1 MTSIMKLTTQPTPST
16 IVSMLLMT
24 VGLVFAPIAPAQTP
38 PPDGFFN
45 VLSFGASPDGQV
57 KCTDAIGKAIDAASA
72 KGGGTVYFPPGTYL
86 TGPIHL
92 QSHITLYVDAGATV
106 KFSTNFDDYLP
117 MVLSR
122 WEGIVVTNF
131 SPLIYAYK
139 AQDIAIVGRGTL
151 DGQGQAW
158 WDFYRK
164 ISRGTNAVP
173 RSKWQEE
180 FSRLNKDTIAEMNYR
195 LLDIG
200 FLRPPFI
207 QPNECTNVLVEG
219 VTIRNSP
226 FWNVTPVFCENV
238 NVRGVTIISPST
250 SPNTDGINPD
260 SCRNIRISDCY
271 ISVGD
276 DCITIKS
283 GRDANGRRAGRPLEN
298 CTIVNC
304 TLLRGHGLSIG
315 SEMSGGVKNVTVA
328 NCVFDGTDRGIRIKS
343 TRGRG
348 GVIEDIR
355 VSNIVMRNI
364 RDEAFLLTTFYTKT
378 TPEPVSERT
387 PIFRNIHF
395 SGITGDA
402 KIAGEVTGLGEM
414 PIENVTFDDIQLE
427 TKTGFTLKDTKGI
440 EFHNVTVN
448 TESGPVITATT
459 TEGLEIDGVKTT
471 KPHPGTPV
479 IDLSKVT
486 GVFVRGCTAAP
497 ETETFLRVSENSADE
512 VTLEGNNLKL
522 AKTAVEKVKENTSA
536 N

>member
-1 MTSIMKLTTQPTPST
+1 
-16 IVSMLLMT
+16 
-24 VGLVFAPIAPAQTP
+24 
-38 PPDGFFN
+38 
-45 VLSFGASPDGQV
+45 
-57 KCTDAIGKAIDAASA
+57 
-72 KGGGTVYFPPGTYL
+72 
-86 TGPIHL
+86 
-92 QSHITLYVDAGATV
+92 
-106 KFSTNFDDYLP
+106 
-117 MVLSR
+117 
-122 WEGIVVTNF
+122 
-131 SPLIYAYK
+131 
-139 AQDIAIVGRGTL
+139 
-151 DGQGQAW
+151 
-158 WDFYRK
+158 
-164 ISRGTNAVP
+164 
-173 RSKWQEE
+173 
-180 FSRLNKDTIAEMNYR
+180 
-195 LLDIG
+195 
-200 FLRPPFI
+200 
-207 QPNECTNVLVEG
+207 
-219 VTIRNSP
+219 
-226 FWNVTPVFCENV
+226 
-238 NVRGVTIISPST
+238 
-250 SPNTDGINPD
+250 
-260 SCRNIRISDCY
+260 
-271 ISVGD
+271 
-276 DCITIKS
+276 
-283 GRDANGRRAGRPLEN
+283 
-298 CTIVNC
+298 VNC